1 MSFVTFYLERFAF
14 AKSTMICEIKR
25 SKRPEIFS
33 SFGKIAFIARSHE
46 KSFTLEEILD
56 QVNLLDNCKV
66 DDETLLG

>member
-14 AKSTMICEIKR
+14 AKSTFVR
-25 SKRPEIFS
+25 SRDRSDPYNFP
-33 SFGKIAFIARSHE
+33 SFGKIAFIAHSHE